1 MSIPDPGALS
11 TFLAEPRNAMIA
23 GVRRDGR
30 PHVTPNWFLWDGRRF
45 YVSTTK
51 DRAKYRIFSRDPRV
65 QVVVDDV
72 MGFRYVIVDGTVEIS
87 EDVES
92 GLGYFSALRHKHGR
106 NEQDEAELRQEMID
120 DGRVLLII
128 TPDRPPSEWLS
139 IGLSAES
146 G

>member
-1 MSIPDPGALS
+1 MSSPDPDALEA
-11 TFLAEPRNAMIA
+11 FLAEPRNAMIA

-30 PHVTPNWFLWDGRRF
+30 PHLTPNWFLWDSERF

-51 DRAKYRIFSRDPRV
+51 DRVKYRIFSHDPRV

-92 GLGYFSALRHKHGR
+92 GLGYFRALRHKHGR
-106 NEQDEAELRQEMID
+106 TEQDDAELRQEMID
-120 DGRVLLII
+120 DGRVLLVI
-128 TPDRPPSEWLS
+128 TPDRPPS
-139 IGLSAES
+139 
-146 G
+146 